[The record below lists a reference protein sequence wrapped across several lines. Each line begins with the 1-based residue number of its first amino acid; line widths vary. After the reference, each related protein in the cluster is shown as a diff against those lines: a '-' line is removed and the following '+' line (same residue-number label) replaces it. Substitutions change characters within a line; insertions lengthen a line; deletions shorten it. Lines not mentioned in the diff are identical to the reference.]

1 MKRIAVVTDSS
12 ADISTQQALDLDV
25 HVIRMPILIDNVEH
39 IENETITL
47 EEFTEK
53 MKQGCIAKTSQPAL
67 GKLTAFWDQLL
78 ESYDE
83 LIYVPISSKLS
94 GSYNTAVLAA
104 SDYDGRVTVIDAHFV
119 CAPMQ
124 YLLKEIHKLIE
135 MDMSC
140 EDIKNFVENNMSMHA
155 ILIPEDLVYLKR
167 GGRISAAAA
176 ALGNMLKIVPMLS
189 VEDGSLDVYD
199 KVRTTKK
206 AYKMALEFVT
216 QVDNPEDYY
225 YLVLYGG
232 TESEASKELYQKL
245 SEVVSVQDIY
255 YGPITPVILA
265 HAGPG
270 TIGIGYVKKLKT
282 IIQNM

>member
-1 MKRIAVVTDSS
+1 MKKVAVVTDSS
-12 ADISTQQALDLDV
+12 ADISTKQALDLDV
-25 HVIRMPILIDNVEH
+25 HVVRMPILIDNVEH

-53 MKQGCIAKTSQPAL
+53 MKQGCIAKTSQPSL
-67 GKLTAFWDQLL
+67 GKLTAFWDKLL
-78 ESYDE
+78 ETYDE

-94 GSYNTAVLAA
+94 GSYNSAVLAA
-104 SDYDGRVTVIDAHFV
+104 QDYDGKVTVLDAHFV

-124 YLLKEIHKLIE
+124 FLLKEIHKLIE
-135 MDMSC
+135 MEMSC

-155 ILIPEDLVYLKR
+155 ILIPEDLIYLKR

-189 VEDGSLDVYD
+189 VEDGALDVFD

-206 AYKMALEFVT
+206 AYKMAFEFVT
-216 QVDNPEDYY
+216 QVENLNDYY
-225 YLVLYGG
+225 FLVLYGG

-245 SEVVSVQDIY
+245 SQIIDPENLY

-265 HAGPG
+265 HTGPG
-270 TIGIGYVKKLKT
+270 TIGIGYVKKLKP
-282 IIQNM
+282 IIENM

>member
-1 MKRIAVVTDSS
+1 MKKVAVVTDSS
-12 ADISTQQALDLDV
+12 ADISTKQALDLDV
-25 HVIRMPILIDNVEH
+25 HVVRMPILIDNVEH

-53 MKQGCIAKTSQPAL
+53 MKQGCIAKTSQPSL
-67 GKLTAFWDQLL
+67 GKLTAFWDKLL
-78 ESYDE
+78 ETYDE

-94 GSYNTAVLAA
+94 GSYNSAVLAA
-104 SDYDGRVTVIDAHFV
+104 QDYDGKVTVLDAHFV

-124 YLLKEIHKLIE
+124 FLLKEIHKLIDME
-135 MDMSC
+135 MSC

-155 ILIPEDLVYLKR
+155 ILIPEDLIYLKR

-189 VEDGSLDVYD
+189 VEDGALDVFD

-206 AYKMALEFVT
+206 AYKIAFEFVT
-216 QVDNPEDYY
+216 QFENLNDYY
-225 YLVLYGG
+225 FLVLYGG

-245 SEVVSVQDIY
+245 SEIIDPENLY

-265 HAGPG
+265 HTGPG
-270 TIGIGYVKKLKT
+270 TIGIGYVKKLKP
-282 IIQNM
+282 IIENM